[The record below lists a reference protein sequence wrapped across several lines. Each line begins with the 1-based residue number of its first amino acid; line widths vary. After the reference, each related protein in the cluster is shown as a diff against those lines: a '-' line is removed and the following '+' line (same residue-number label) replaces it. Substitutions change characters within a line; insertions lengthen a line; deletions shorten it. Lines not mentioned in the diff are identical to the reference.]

1 MEATIYG
8 EDDLVTGVTV
18 VDNANVEHDI
28 QVKIEGDIYSHH
40 QDGYPDH
47 PDDRTDPERKA
58 VMQAREFARYYVYR
72 ERGYETLPP
81 NENPDCLTLAAFVVA
96 SLSSEQFE
104 RYFGD
109 LYQQLKSE
117 SSDQEPV
124 VDLPEGLSE
133 ENYYL
138 YATEL
143 YLGLDRDDLQRILE
157 NLDEDRLDIV
167 LEAITESSG
176 EVDRAL
182 SALGAEPVDSSAAEL
197 GEAWIDAVSDV
208 LVQWR
213 IGEQTHRQ
221 NSDLELDREPDV
233 GIEVHPHDPGSL
245 AEFQSYLVRHL
256 RCQIRD
262 AYVQTGQRPPEYARV
277 QGPGRDLFTM
287 MYQTLDSFQ
296 PYHDPEAVVDWA
308 PALDQP
314 TTE

>member
-18 VDNANVEHDI
+18 VDNRDAEHDI
-28 QVKIEGDIYSHH
+28 QVEREGDIYSHH
-40 QDGYPDH
+40 QDRYPDH
-47 PDDRTDPERKA
+47 PNDRTDPERKA

-81 NENPDCLTLAAFVVA
+81 NENLDRLTLAAFVVA
-96 SLSSEQFE
+96 SLSSEQCE

-109 LYQQLKSE
+109 LYRQLKSE
-117 SSDQEPV
+117 STDQGPV

-143 YLGLDRDDLQRILE
+143 YLGLDRDDLQESLE
-157 NLDEDRLDIV
+157 NLDEDHLEIV
-167 LEAITESSG
+167 LETIAEPSG
-176 EVDRAL
+176 EVDRAF
-182 SALGAEPVDSSAAEL
+182 SALGVEPVDRSAGEL
-197 GEAWIDAVSDV
+197 AEAWIDAVSDV

-213 IGEQTHRQ
+213 LGEQTHRQ
-221 NSDLELDREPDV
+221 NGDFERDREPDV
-233 GIEVHPHDPGSL
+233 GKEVHPHDPGSL
-245 AEFQSYLVRHL
+245 AEFQSYLVHHL

-262 AYVQTGQRPPEYARV
+262 AYVQTGQRPPTYARV

-287 MYQTLDSFQ
+287 LYQTLDSLQ
-296 PYHDPEAVVDWA
+296 PYHDPDAAIDWTS
-308 PALDQP
+308 AL
-314 TTE
+314 E